1 MVSLLRLR
9 GKKFFTSRYFR
20 GDWEVTA
27 DAPRLLYGPW
37 KKSRFPA
44 MLKSLMKKGSAG
56 LSVFAS
62 AFNYS
67 IPVLLGYLAIGVAFG
82 LLLTDVGYPWWL
94 APLMG
99 VLMYAGAG
107 QYIAVGLFAAG
118 TTLWEAALI
127 QLVINARHITYGITM
142 LKRFSRAGPFRYY
155 LVYALTDETFA
166 LLSSLPEE
174 PPRQG
179 PGSPPA
185 GDGGGAER
193 SRLMFYIALLNH
205 GYWVTGSLAGALAG
219 ALIPFSLEGIHFSL
233 TALFVVLMIEQIF
246 RVRRPGVFIVSALIS
261 VLAVFLL
268 PARVSLLSA
277 MILSL
282 GAVRFFGAGG
292 KETAV

>member
-1 MVSLLRLR
+1 
-9 GKKFFTSRYFR
+9 
-20 GDWEVTA
+20 
-27 DAPRLLYGPW
+27 
-37 KKSRFPA
+37 
-44 MLKSLMKKGSAG
+44 MLKPSMKKGSVR
-56 LSVFAS
+56 LPVFAA
-62 AFNYS
+62 AFHYS

-82 LLLTDVGYPWWL
+82 LLLADAGYPWWL

-127 QLVINARHITYGITM
+127 QLVVNARHMAYGITM
-142 LKRFSRAGPFRYY
+142 LKRFRGTGPFRYY
-155 LVYALTDETFA
+155 LIYALTDETFA

-174 PPRQG
+174 PDRRD

-185 GDGGGAER
+185 GDGGRPEGRPSGRAER
-193 SRLMFYIALLNH
+193 SRFMFYVALLDH
-205 GYWVTGSLAGALAG
+205 GYWVAGSLAGALAG
-219 ALIPFSLEGIHFSL
+219 SFLPFPLEGIGFSL
-233 TALFVVLMIEQIF
+233 TALFVVLMLEQIF
-246 RVRRPGVFIVSALIS
+246 RVRRPGVFIVSALAG

-282 GAVRFFGAGG
+282 GAARFFVGAGKG
-292 KETAV
+292 RAA